1 MRLLVSIGDHRKK
14 SSSRENERGKNLP
27 ETSGFDDLETREG
40 REIVEFGGR
49 GKIFAARVS
58 RDSALAGGPHLTAAG
73 RVSIHGGRASKT
85 REFEVANP
93 SATPSRGRGPT
104 RGVWGA
110 KYVRYEASARVAR
123 RRMSQERVLGLEI
136 FLCELPKVTFS
147 SPRKFERL
155 LQKQNLPDVDDLE
168 REGQS
173 ARGSFMDFGNS
184 EQIRTKSSKT
194 HGQTGPPA
202 PKRVSPGHNSAMCPE
217 KKMHNFFDANRFLLL

>member
-1 MRLLVSIGDHRKK
+1 MKCELNIGGDYWSIYLFVSLSKLRKLGSSVELYIGDHRKK

-27 ETSGFDDLETREG
+27 ETSRLDDLETRE
-40 REIVEFGGR
+40 
-49 GKIFAARVS
+49 
-58 RDSALAGGPHLTAAG
+58 
-73 RVSIHGGRASKT
+73 
-85 REFEVANP
+85 
-93 SATPSRGRGPT
+93 
-104 RGVWGA
+104 
-110 KYVRYEASARVAR
+110 
-123 RRMSQERVLGLEI
+123 
-136 FLCELPKVTFS
+136 
-147 SPRKFERL
+147 
-155 LQKQNLPDVDDLE
+155 QNLPDVDDLE

>member
-1 MRLLVSIGDHRKK
+1 M
-14 SSSRENERGKNLP
+14 
-27 ETSGFDDLETREG
+27 
-40 REIVEFGGR
+40 
-49 GKIFAARVS
+49 S

-184 EQIRTKSSKT
+184 EQFRTNPNKIIKDPRADWPSRS
-194 HGQTGPPA
+194 
-202 PKRVSPGHNSAMCPE
+202 KRVSPGHNSAMCPE
-217 KKMHNFFDANRFLLL
+217 KKMHFFLDANRFLLL